1 MIVGV
6 GADIVEIERMR
17 RLLGRFGDR
26 AASRILAP
34 EELGAFAE
42 SRAPDRLL
50 AKRFA
55 AKEAFGKA
63 VGIGLRE
70 PATLRNLAVCH
81 DELGRPSFRY
91 AAPLAQLM
99 RERGWAAHLSVSDDG
114 GMAAAFVVL
123 ESAGNTG

>member
-6 GADIVEIERMR
+6 GADIVQIERMR
-17 RLLGRFGDR
+17 RLVGRFGVR

-34 EELGAFAE
+34 EELEAFAE
-42 SRAPDRLL
+42 SRAPERLL

-63 VGIGLRE
+63 LGIGLRE
-70 PATLRNLAVCH
+70 PATLCNLAVCH

-91 AAPLAQLM
+91 AAALARLM
-99 RERGWAAHLSVSDDG
+99 DERGWTAHLSLSDDG

-123 ESAGNTG
+123 ESEGDAR